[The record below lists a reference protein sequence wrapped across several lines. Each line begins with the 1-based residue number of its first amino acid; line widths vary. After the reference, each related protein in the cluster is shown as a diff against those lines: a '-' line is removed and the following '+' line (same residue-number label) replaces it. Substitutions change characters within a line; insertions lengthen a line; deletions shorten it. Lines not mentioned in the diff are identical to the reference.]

1 MGFNY
6 TSFCNRKNS
15 FRFPVSDTRLPLNA
29 ARSQI
34 MTECIRLCYQYKVTD
49 LTGIV
54 KYLRSRYETTP
65 AFTNPQVTAANLMR
79 DACLI
84 RRAVVA
90 EGKRA
95 MNQYVVF
102 PKGSEEAKIA
112 DMMKVTDSSLIVV
125 KFYIGKSEYTKS
137 GKSDELF
144 RTLSLYR
151 LILLGRSKASK
162 GQRVSAQYRFLR
174 KDSDRGG
181 TLDPDFF
188 GDNVLTMDDRDTLD
202 TEMQPRMQKMQEG
215 FEPEEIPEEECKRCR
230 YEKICHYTDPP
241 MPIPMVPAGSRSANI
256 QFSDEQKVII
266 NWKQGALNVVA
277 GAGTGKTACVVE
289 HVAKLLQD
297 GVLPEKICMI
307 TYTVAGAGEMRERIR
322 KRVTDLHLN
331 ADVELI
337 HIGTFHAFSNE
348 IVMDRYADV
357 GLMRKPTVIKNMN
370 RLDIIDKMLTENPI
384 PGWSGRAFRQYD
396 SQDAFFG
403 GKGALQIAADVF
415 SAVKQIRAI
424 GETPTQDLVRQF
436 AQTEDTPG
444 SVINEL
450 IKRSADYENHLKQE
464 GLIEFADM
472 PAMMFEI
479 FRKNPDYLKEH
490 YPFEHIIVDEF
501 QDSNEGQ
508 IQLINLLVGLP
519 SWKSLITV
527 GDDAQSIMSFQ
538 GSSPE
543 FILHLTSYLNVPVT
557 QHQLVENHRSCKA
570 IIDVAN
576 RENDKRIEKV
586 DKQLIPTRDGGL
598 CHVEGFYKHRGEP
611 ESLTWKKVGEVD
623 WTVYTIIKK
632 IVFDGVSPEDIAV
645 IAYTK
650 RELEDYS
657 DALTNAARTITYM
670 EQHDMFKSLTPEQN
684 ARLNAIRSG
693 VPSMFAAPEF
703 LVDNSRVSAMVA
715 FGRFL
720 VDRMD
725 TQSALIVYNTMI
737 HGKVMDLPEAE
748 IQDGIELV
756 KGMASEI
763 DEKFTLA
770 EKKELLFTAMTM
782 LAQGDETAESFRDA
796 FENEEYDEILHD
808 LLIFTRFGAKD
819 TYKRTRKYPGVCLVT
834 AHSSKGLEWKIVFNT
849 VTKYQ
854 KQKMSRAAAE
864 ETRRLLFVSETRA
877 RDELY
882 VTGVYASGSVKM
894 GTLDYNM
901 FLQDAFDTMDVPYMP
916 QYA

>member
-1 MGFNY
+1 
-6 TSFCNRKNS
+6 
-15 FRFPVSDTRLPLNA
+15 
-29 ARSQI
+29 
-34 MTECIRLCYQYKVTD
+34 
-49 LTGIV
+49 
-54 KYLRSRYETTP
+54 
-65 AFTNPQVTAANLMR
+65 
-79 DACLI
+79 
-84 RRAVVA
+84 
-90 EGKRA
+90 
-95 MNQYVVF
+95 
-102 PKGSEEAKIA
+102 
-112 DMMKVTDSSLIVV
+112 
-125 KFYIGKSEYTKS
+125 
-137 GKSDELF
+137 
-144 RTLSLYR
+144 
-151 LILLGRSKASK
+151 
-162 GQRVSAQYRFLR
+162 
-174 KDSDRGG
+174 
-181 TLDPDFF
+181 
-188 GDNVLTMDDRDTLD
+188 
-202 TEMQPRMQKMQEG
+202 
-215 FEPEEIPEEECKRCR
+215 
-230 YEKICHYTDPP
+230 

-479 FRKNPDYLKEH
+479 FRKNPDYLKER

-557 QHQLVENHRSCKA
+557 QHQLVENHRSRKA

-632 IVFDGVSPEDIAV
+632 IVFDGVSPE
-645 IAYTK
+645 
-650 RELEDYS
+650 
-657 DALTNAARTITYM
+657 
-670 EQHDMFKSLTPEQN
+670 
-684 ARLNAIRSG
+684 
-693 VPSMFAAPEF
+693 F

-720 VDRMD
+720 VVRMD

-854 KQKMSRAAAE
+854 KQRMSRAAAE

>member
-1 MGFNY
+1 M
-6 TSFCNRKNS
+6 
-15 FRFPVSDTRLPLNA
+15 
-29 ARSQI
+29 
-34 MTECIRLCYQYKVTD
+34 
-49 LTGIV
+49 
-54 KYLRSRYETTP
+54 
-65 AFTNPQVTAANLMR
+65 
-79 DACLI
+79 
-84 RRAVVA
+84 
-90 EGKRA
+90 
-95 MNQYVVF
+95 
-102 PKGSEEAKIA
+102 
-112 DMMKVTDSSLIVV
+112 
-125 KFYIGKSEYTKS
+125 
-137 GKSDELF
+137 
-144 RTLSLYR
+144 
-151 LILLGRSKASK
+151 
-162 GQRVSAQYRFLR
+162 
-174 KDSDRGG
+174 
-181 TLDPDFF
+181 
-188 GDNVLTMDDRDTLD
+188 
-202 TEMQPRMQKMQEG
+202 
-215 FEPEEIPEEECKRCR
+215 
-230 YEKICHYTDPP
+230 
-241 MPIPMVPAGSRSANI
+241 
-256 QFSDEQKVII
+256 
-266 NWKQGALNVVA
+266 
-277 GAGTGKTACVVE
+277 E

-297 GVLPEKICMI
+297 GVQPEKICMI
-307 TYTVAGAGEMRERIR
+307 TYTVAGAGEMQERIR

-357 GLMRKPTVIKNMN
+357 GLMRKQTVIKNMS
-370 RLDIIDKMLTENPI
+370 RLDIIDKMLTDNPI

-396 SQDAFFG
+396 SQDGFFV

-424 GETPTQDLVRQF
+424 GETPTQDLVLQF
-436 AQTEDTPG
+436 AKTEDTPG
-444 SVINEL
+444 SVINEP
-450 IKRSADYENHLKQE
+450 IKRSADYEDHLKQE

-508 IQLINLLVGLP
+508 IQMINLLVSLP

-576 RENDKRIEKV
+576 RENDKRIEKM

-632 IVFDGVSPEDIAV
+632 IVFDGVS
-645 IAYTK
+645 
-650 RELEDYS
+650 
-657 DALTNAARTITYM
+657 
-670 EQHDMFKSLTPEQN
+670 
-684 ARLNAIRSG
+684 
-693 VPSMFAAPEF
+693 PEF

>member
-1 MGFNY
+1 
-6 TSFCNRKNS
+6 
-15 FRFPVSDTRLPLNA
+15 
-29 ARSQI
+29 
-34 MTECIRLCYQYKVTD
+34 
-49 LTGIV
+49 
-54 KYLRSRYETTP
+54 
-65 AFTNPQVTAANLMR
+65 
-79 DACLI
+79 
-84 RRAVVA
+84 
-90 EGKRA
+90 
-95 MNQYVVF
+95 
-102 PKGSEEAKIA
+102 
-112 DMMKVTDSSLIVV
+112 
-125 KFYIGKSEYTKS
+125 
-137 GKSDELF
+137 
-144 RTLSLYR
+144 
-151 LILLGRSKASK
+151 
-162 GQRVSAQYRFLR
+162 
-174 KDSDRGG
+174 
-181 TLDPDFF
+181 
-188 GDNVLTMDDRDTLD
+188 
-202 TEMQPRMQKMQEG
+202 
-215 FEPEEIPEEECKRCR
+215 
-230 YEKICHYTDPP
+230 

-479 FRKNPDYLKEH
+479 FRKNPDYLKER

-557 QHQLVENHRSCKA
+557 QHQLVENHRSRKA

-611 ESLTWKKVGEVD
+611 ESLTWKKGGEVD

-632 IVFDGVSPEDIAV
+632 IGFDGVS
-645 IAYTK
+645 
-650 RELEDYS
+650 
-657 DALTNAARTITYM
+657 
-670 EQHDMFKSLTPEQN
+670 
-684 ARLNAIRSG
+684 
-693 VPSMFAAPEF
+693 PEF

-720 VDRMD
+720 VVRMD